1 MPLEIWIAIGA
12 GLFVVLL
19 SVMSASSGK
28 TDKKD
33 DDESKNQG

>member
-19 SVMSASSGK
+19 SLMSSSAAK
-28 TDKKD
+28 ADKKG
-33 DDESKNQG
+33 DDESKDQG

>member
-19 SVMSASSGK
+19 SVMSSSAGK

-33 DDESKNQG
+33 GDESKD